1 MIIFTATTRATTT
14 ARSAALSAATSTV
27 VVAHEAATDND
38 ARQVDDVDAE
48 FFALIY
54 SDPELLRDEF
64 EELVAAAWSR
74 RPPPR
79 GAPGRAFGQPPGRP
93 KVARPFDGGS
103 RPAGPVGRARDRG
116 GRTRSPPKITTQ
128 IVVTRPVTTEE
139 ESQPR
144 LSLLGWLAPP
154 YPSAHSSA

>member
-1 MIIFTATTRATTT
+1 MVMGTPTTTATTPATST
-14 ARSAALSAATSTV
+14 ALSAATSTV
-27 VVAHEAATDND
+27 VVERDAATDAD
-38 ARQVDDVDAE
+38 ARQVDDGDAE

-54 SDPELLRDEF
+54 SDPELLRNEF

-103 RPAGPVGRARDRG
+103 RPAGPVGRARERG
-116 GRTRSPPKITTQ
+116 GRTRSPPKITT
-128 IVVTRPVTTEE
+128 R
-139 ESQPR
+139 
-144 LSLLGWLAPP
+144 
-154 YPSAHSSA
+154 SSFPDR

>member
-1 MIIFTATTRATTT
+1 MITVTISTTVTA
-14 ARSAALSAATSTV
+14 AALSAATTSFTSRV
-27 VVAHEAATDND
+27 VVAHVVAHVAATDAD
-38 ARQVDDVDAE
+38 VRQVDDVDAE

-93 KVARPFDGGS
+93 KVARRFDGGS

-116 GRTRSPPKITTQ
+116 GRTRSPPKITT
-128 IVVTRPVTTEE
+128 R
-139 ESQPR
+139 
-144 LSLLGWLAPP
+144 
-154 YPSAHSSA
+154 SSFPDR